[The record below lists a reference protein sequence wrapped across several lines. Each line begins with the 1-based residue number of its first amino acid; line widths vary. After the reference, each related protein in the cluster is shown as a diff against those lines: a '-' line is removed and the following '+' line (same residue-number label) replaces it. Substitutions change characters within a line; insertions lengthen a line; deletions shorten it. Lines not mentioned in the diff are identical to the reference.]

1 MYAQTTD
8 LVWGPLGASAR
19 FSSSFCRD
27 PRGLLRRNMKSCLVI
42 CPDTG
47 SVENAV
53 AHMVSGL
60 RNRLSLQA
68 NSCGIIFCEPGYPAA
83 ELSAELHARLGID
96 IIGCTAAAQLN
107 RAGHQEFSIALLV
120 LTADD
125 CAFASTLTE
134 PFGADYAQ
142 QLNDAYDNLHAA
154 LGARPAMLYFLTGL
168 TGAFPHDAPTEIL
181 SACSG
186 GAPLFGAVA
195 SDFFSMDSVR
205 VFRNGDAR
213 AGAAILLGFAGN
225 IKPRFVVRNVPPART
240 RKSTVTGSQGV
251 VVKTIDNKTACEFM
265 TENGV
270 DVGNGF
276 PPFFAPLGVEY
287 DNEADNDGVIVCRS
301 FARYNLD
308 DGSATAFARIPE
320 GASVSVLMQNKADI
334 QNSCR
339 DAMEA
344 VRREFE
350 ESRDGEYEYSTALI
364 VSCLAR
370 YTVLAR
376 DRTLEGGLA
385 REILPK
391 ELSCAGFYSYGEYC
405 PSSIRNGVA
414 KNRFHNNSIV
424 FCLI

>member
-1 MYAQTTD
+1 
-8 LVWGPLGASAR
+8 
-19 FSSSFCRD
+19 
-27 PRGLLRRNMKSCLVI
+27 MKSCLVI

-47 SVENAV
+47 SVENA
-53 AHMVSGL
+53 AAQLAFGL
-60 RNRLSLQA
+60 RNRLSLRA
-68 NSCGIIFCEPGYPAA
+68 NSCGIIFCEPEYPAA
-83 ELSAELHARLGID
+83 ELSAALHARLGID
-96 IIGCTAAAQLN
+96 IIGCTAAAQLS

-125 CAFASTLTE
+125 CAIASTLTE
-134 PFGADYAQ
+134 PFGTDYEQ
-142 QLNDAYDNLHAA
+142 QLNAAYDELRAA
-154 LGARPAMLYFLTGL
+154 LGAKPAMLYFLTGL
-168 TGAFPHDAPTEIL
+168 TDAFPHDTPAEIL
-181 SACSG
+181 SARLD

-195 SDFFSMDSVR
+195 SDFFTMDSVR
-205 VFRNGDAR
+205 VFRNGDVR
-213 AGAAILLGFAGN
+213 AGAAVLLGFSGN
-225 IKPRFVVRNVPPART
+225 VKPRFVVRNVPSAKV

-251 VVKTIDNKTACEFM
+251 VVKAIDDKTVCEFM
-265 TENGV
+265 KENGV
-270 DVGNGF
+270 DVDNGF
-276 PPFFAPLGVEY
+276 SPIFAPLGVEY

-301 FARYNLD
+301 FARYNLE

-334 QNSCR
+334 QDSCR

-350 ESRDGEYEYSTALI
+350 ESRGGGYEYSTALI

-405 PSSIRNGVA
+405 PTSIRNGVA